1 MRHANRKFRRPDK
14 DDILLW
20 IGEAI
25 IIGSVVFA
33 GLAVAWLAMALGG
46 VR

>member
-1 MRHANRKFRRPDK
+1 MRHANRKLRRPDK

-25 IIGSVVFA
+25 VIGSVIFA
-33 GLAVAWLAMALGG
+33 GVVTMVIGTAIFGS
-46 VR
+46 